1 VYGYSGPICVPLSL
15 TVYSSPTKVR
25 ARKVLKGDLPEGN
38 NILRYTQI
46 ILEGINM
53 PITMDGQTYYR
64 TAEVCR
70 MVGISR
76 NTLLRWLKEGIFSE
90 VEYRDWRGWRLFTE
104 VQIDR
109 MKAKTNQINTIS
121 YKKSQPDEAV
131 SNYPE
136 NTDEKQ

>member
-1 VYGYSGPICVPLSL
+1 
-15 TVYSSPTKVR
+15 
-25 ARKVLKGDLPEGN
+25 
-38 NILRYTQI
+38 
-46 ILEGINM
+46 M
-53 PITMDGQTYYR
+53 PIIMDGQTYYR

-121 YKKSQPDEAV
+121 YKKSQPDEAL